1 MIYWLIIKT
10 NGNPRRRRHRH
21 RPHRRYV
28 FTSKSNARHTHIT
41 RIYES
46 RMQATVQAMHT
57 NR

>member
-10 NGNPRRRRHRH
+10 NGNPRRR
-21 RPHRRYV
+21 PQRRYV

-41 RIYES
+41 RICES
-46 RMQATVQAMHT
+46 RMQSTVQAMRT